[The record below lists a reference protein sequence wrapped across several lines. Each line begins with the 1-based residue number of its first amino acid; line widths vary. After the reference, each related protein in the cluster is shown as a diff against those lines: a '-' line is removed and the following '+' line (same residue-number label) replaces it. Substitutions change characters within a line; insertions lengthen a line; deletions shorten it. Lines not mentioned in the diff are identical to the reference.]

1 MKMHTPAPRRRIHA
15 ALLLL
20 CSLASVAAA
29 AERVPVTSVKPLLQ
43 AALERGDA
51 HGELIGDA
59 ASFMRGRFG
68 STAPIEIDVRA
79 IGQLRQAGCQRLEIT
94 TRQDDVREARDQ
106 PSTRKELV
114 YQVSYCRDGR
124 FPEVK

>member
-1 MKMHTPAPRRRIHA
+1 MKMHAPASRHSIHV
-15 ALLLL
+15 ALLL
-20 CSLASVAAA
+20 SLAFATVASA
-29 AERVPVTSVKPLLQ
+29 AERVPVASVKPLLL
-43 AALERGDA
+43 AALERGEA

-79 IGQLRQAGCQRLEIT
+79 IGQLRQAGCQRLEVT
-94 TRQDDVREARDQ
+94 TRQDAVREARDQ

>member
-1 MKMHTPAPRRRIHA
+1 MKMSTSDLFCRLHV
-15 ALLLL
+15 ALLLS
-20 CSLASVAAA
+20 CCFATAAAA
-29 AERVPVTSVKPLLQ
+29 AERAPVTSIKPLPI
-43 AALERGDA
+43 AAIEQGDA

-79 IGQLRQAGCQRLEIT
+79 ISELRQAGCKRLEIT
-94 TRQDDVREARDQ
+94 TRQNDVREARDQ

-114 YQVSYCRDGR
+114 FQVSYCRDGR
-124 FPEVK
+124 FPEAK